1 MLNQV
6 NLIGHLGNDPEIVKF
21 DNGQIAKVSLATS
34 ESYKDQQGNKVDKT
48 EWHNLIFNGKAS
60 EVVEKYLKKGAKI
73 YASGKIQTRKWET
86 KEGDN
91 RYTTEIIV
99 RDFKF
104 LDSKKPENQ
113 NNNQNEDLSNND
125 DILDNLPF

>member
-21 DNGQIAKVSLATS
+21 DNGGQIAKVSLATS
-34 ESYKDQQGNKVDKT
+34 ETYKDNEGNKVDKT

-73 YASGKIQTRKWET
+73 YASGKIQTRKWKI
-86 KEGDN
+86 KEGEN

-99 RDFKF
+99 KDFKF
-104 LDSKKPENQ
+104 LDSKKNE
-113 NNNQNEDLSNND
+113 NNNQNEDLLNDND
-125 DILDNLPF
+125 DLKSLPF